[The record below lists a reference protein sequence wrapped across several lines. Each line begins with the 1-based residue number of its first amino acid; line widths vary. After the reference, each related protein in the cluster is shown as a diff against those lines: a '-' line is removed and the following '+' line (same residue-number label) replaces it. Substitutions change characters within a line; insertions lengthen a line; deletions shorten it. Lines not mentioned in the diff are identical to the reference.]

1 MNKWKD
7 EDDAYLQSLITTSS
21 VDFVTISLP
30 PTKPRMEDLKNE
42 LEKYANIG
50 NIVAAVKHYKE
61 NETPL
66 DIQLRKFKETKKDE

>member
-7 EDDAYLQSLITTSS
+7 EDDEHLRRIILESTFPRS
-21 VDFVTISLP
+21 TI
-30 PTKPRMEDLKNE
+30 KVRMEDLKNE

-61 NETPL
+61 NETTL
-66 DIQLRKFKETKKDE
+66 DIQLRIFKERKHE